1 MERESA
7 LKNIFH
13 CNHLLIKDFYSPM
26 LRLISDPMVRGCMAV
41 PAAALLPPGAGACC
55 ASNGIWAELILIF
68 LQLSSQCSLG
78 SCSRTSTTSAG
89 QGIPYGAQLF
99 FLGGCGGMLPGCP
112 PHPTGCG
119 AGASLTISITV
130 TGARGKASVFSL
142 SFSSSSLT
150 CANAGV
156 QQ

>member
-1 MERESA
+1 MESA

-13 CNHLLIKDFYSPM
+13 CNHLLIKGFSSSM
-26 LRLISDPMVRGCMAV
+26 LCLISDPMVHGCMVV
-41 PAAALLPPGAGACC
+41 PAAALLPPGTGACC

-78 SCSRTSTTSAG
+78 SCSRTCTPSAG

-112 PHPTGCG
+112 PHPAGCG
-119 AGASLTISITV
+119 AGAGLTISITV
-130 TGARGKASVFSL
+130 PGARGKASVFSL

-150 CANAGV
+150 CANARV